1 MDTII
6 TIVVKRDGKE
16 PATDIVN
23 DIRLVLDE
31 RFGIEVLQANKTE
44 KNIKCIYFTTTDW
57 EETASLIDVI
67 GNMRGE

>member
-6 TIVVKRDGKE
+6 TVVIKRDGKE
-16 PATDIVN
+16 PATEVIN
-23 DIRLVLDE
+23 DISLVLDE
-31 RFGIEVLQANKTE
+31 RFGVEVFQANKTE

-57 EETASLIDVI
+57 EETSSLIDTI